1 MGKAGNPNWQPGV
14 SGNPGGRSKEL
25 AQQQS
30 AARLEAA
37 SHAREVIAYL
47 LKVLRDEDEG
57 TAYRLKAGIELLNRG
72 LGLPLAQVD
81 VDVNV
86 RKQISQMSLDELRQL
101 EERLVGSFTPGQ
113 PLLLG
118 AQLDSM
124 KQPEESDG

>member
-1 MGKAGNPNWQPGV
+1 MGKAGNPNWQPGI

-37 SHAREVIAYL
+37 SHASEVIAYL
-47 LKVLRDEDEG
+47 LEVLRNEGEG

-72 LGLPLAQVD
+72 LGLPQAQVD

-101 EERLVGSFTPGQ
+101 EERLVGAFRPTP
-113 PLLLG
+113 PLEG
-118 AQLDSM
+118 QLDPM
-124 KQPEESDG
+124 KQPEDSDG